1 MSMLPN
7 GTYSMIQPLISNR
20 YVPPRRNWTRGGG
33 APPGAPPGHPAH
45 DQVPVEP
52 VELPTANSVIGPYR
66 NPSRPRVNSGGSD
79 VYYEDVDPR
88 FATDIDPVPPVQQS
102 RAPVPAPLV
111 PGAAH
116 GMHDVPLA
124 HSGSYEDLPGARS
137 PAESDTSNFTSVSQ
151 RGVNPNWKPGG
162 PGDTA
167 GQFPP
172 HGIRKPAQAQVQQK
186 RDILLG
192 NNPDFEL
199 PIPKPGRGRGGSVGM
214 GGSGISRVPAP
225 MSTFSAH
232 GGRYPGTDV

>member
-1 MSMLPN
+1 MSMLSN
-7 GTYSMIQPLISNR
+7 GTCNMTQPLISNR
-20 YVPPRRNWTRGGG
+20 YVPPRRNWTHSGG
-33 APPGAPPGHPAH
+33 APPGRLAY
-45 DQVPVEP
+45 DQVTVEP
-52 VELPTANSVIGPYR
+52 VELPTANNSIGSYH

-79 VYYEDVDPR
+79 VYYEDVEPR
-88 FATDIDPVPPVQQS
+88 FAPEIVPAPPIQQS
-102 RAPVPAPLV
+102 RAPVPGPLA

-137 PAESDTSNFTSVSQ
+137 PTESDTSNFTSVSQ

-199 PIPKPGRGRGGSVGM
+199 PIPRPGRGRGGSVGM
-214 GGSGISRVPAP
+214 GGGGISRVPAP